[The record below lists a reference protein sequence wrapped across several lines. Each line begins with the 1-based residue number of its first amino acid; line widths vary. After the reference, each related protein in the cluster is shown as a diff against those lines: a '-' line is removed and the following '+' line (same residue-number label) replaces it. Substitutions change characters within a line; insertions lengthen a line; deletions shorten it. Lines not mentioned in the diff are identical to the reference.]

1 MDRPTRREL
10 LAASAAAAAAAP
22 LLARAADAAP
32 PRPAVG
38 LGHTGRGDYGHG
50 LDAVFAD
57 RPGVALAAV
66 ADPDEAG
73 RAKAVARTRAPRA
86 YADYREMLEKERPRL
101 VSVAPRHADQRL
113 AMILAALRAGAHV
126 LSEKPFVTAPA
137 EADAI
142 LAEAGARN
150 LKIAVAHQ
158 MRLAPP
164 VVRLRQAVADGLLG
178 DLLALHAVGKQ
189 DARAGGEDMMVLG
202 THLFDLLR
210 LFAGDPE
217 WCTARVLVQGRD
229 ATAADA
235 RATKDAVGPVAG
247 DEIDAQFAFPRG
259 VLATFTS
266 RGRLREAAGRWGV
279 ELVGS
284 KGRARIL
291 CDIPPIV
298 LVLKPGAWAPEG
310 RADAWAPLPGA
321 EEDGKAGGADAFAA
335 ANRRVV
341 DDWLDA
347 IAKGRQPACGGSDGA
362 KAVEMAMAVYH
373 AALGGGRV
381 RFPLAVRT
389 HPLAKAGG

>member
-10 LAASAAAAAAAP
+10 LAASAAAATAP
-22 LLARAADAAP
+22 LLARAAEAAP
-32 PRPAVG
+32 PLPAAVV
-38 LGHTGRGDYGHG
+38 GHTGRGDYGHG
-50 LDAVFAD
+50 LDAVFAG
-57 RPGVALAAV
+57 RPGVALVAV

-73 RAKAVARTRAPRA
+73 RAKAAARIHAPRS

-101 VSVAPRHADQRL
+101 VSVAPRQADQRQ

-142 LAEAGARN
+142 LAEASARS
-150 LKIAVAHQ
+150 LTIAVAHQ

-217 WCTARVLVQGRD
+217 WCTARVLVPGRD

-266 RGRLREAAGRWGV
+266 RDRLRETAGRWGV

-291 CDIPPIV
+291 CDIPPHV

-362 KAVEMAMAVYH
+362 KAVEMVMAVYH

>member
-1 MDRPTRREL
+1 MTNGNGGNGNGVVMSSGPGGLSGPGGRPPAGYAQGPPPPFGGEPEREGLTLRDYLAVISRRWWIIALVVVVATASAYYFANRQPKQYSASATIIYKQQLDLANPLNSGYTDTMGIDREMASINDL
-10 LAASAAAAAAAP
+10 LAS
-22 LLARAADAAP
+22 
-32 PRPAVG
+32 
-38 LGHTGRGDYGHG
+38 
-50 LDAVFAD
+50 
-57 RPGVALAAV
+57 
-66 ADPDEAG
+66 PDMQT
-73 RAKAVARTRAPRA
+73 RT
-86 YADYREMLEKERPRL
+86 
-101 VSVAPRHADQRL
+101 
-113 AMILAALRAGAHV
+113 
-126 LSEKPFVTAPA
+126 
-137 EADAI
+137 DAI
-142 LAEAGARN
+142 LAEASARS
-150 LKIAVAHQ
+150 LTIAVAHQ

-178 DLLALHAVGKQ
+178 DLLALHAAGKQ

-235 RATKDAVGPVAG
+235 RATRDDVGPVAG

-266 RGRLREAAGRWGV
+266 RGRLRETAGRWGV

-291 CDIPPIV
+291 CDIPPHV

-362 KAVEMAMAVYH
+362 KAVEMVMAVYH

-381 RFPLAVRT
+381 RFPLAVRA
-389 HPLAKAGG
+389 HPLAIR